1 MIQNTPIKRKSM
13 PRTIGLL
20 TMAIMSIFFVACG
33 DRQSEKEE
41 DHPDVIRRQITEYR
55 KEINELTVKVNEMER
70 SLIAR
75 GEQMARNVQTPVSV
89 DTITP
94 GLFQN
99 FFRVS
104 GTVEAVNTAVISPET
119 SGHVTQIYVNKG
131 DQVSRGQ
138 IVARL
143 STDVLEGNVEEVKT
157 SLRLAETVY
166 ERQKRLW
173 AQEIGSEIQYLEA
186 RNNVESLRSRL
197 ATLQSQLEMSVLR
210 SPIAG
215 YVDETNI
222 KEGELAMPGTP
233 IMKVINLDELYIN
246 SDVSEANLS
255 FVERGKMVT
264 LRFPAFPDEIM
275 ETPIHRIG
283 HVINPENRSFRMQL
297 RIANQDERFKPNMMA
312 NVSIATFGVEDAV
325 VIPSML
331 IGFDTQGHYV
341 YTAGE
346 RNGIMVAHKTYI
358 ERGPDAEGKTQVKS
372 GLAPGDKLI
381 VRGHHRVSNGDPIR
395 IIENGESEVITAHR

>member
-1 MIQNTPIKRKSM
+1 MIQKKSIKRKISLKSAAW
-13 PRTIGLL
+13 LL
-20 TMAIMSIFFVACG
+20 MAVLPMFLTACG
-33 DRQSEKEE
+33 DRRSEIDE
-41 DHPDVIRRQITEYR
+41 DHPDAIRRQITEYR
-55 KEINELTVKVNEMER
+55 QEINELTVKVNELER

-89 DTITP
+89 DTIRP

-99 FFRVS
+99 SFRAS
-104 GTVEAVNTAVISPET
+104 GTVEAVNAAVISPET
-119 SGHVTQIYVNKG
+119 SGHIRQINVSKG
-131 DQVSRGQ
+131 DPVSRGQ

-210 SPIAG
+210 SPIRG
-215 YVDETNI
+215 YVDETFI

-233 IMKVINLDELYIN
+233 VMQIINLDELYIS
-246 SDVSEANLS
+246 SDVSEAKLPY
-255 FVERGKMVT
+255 VTRGKMVT
-264 LRFPAFPDEIM
+264 LRFPAFPEESM
-275 ETPIHRIG
+275 ETPIHRVG

-297 RIANQDERFKPNMMA
+297 RIGNPDERFKPNMMA
-312 NVSIATFGVEDAV
+312 NVSISTYAVEEAV

-341 YTAGE
+341 YTARE

-358 ERGPDAEGKTQVKS
+358 ERGPDAEGQTKVKS
-372 GLAPGDKLI
+372 GLVPGDILI
-381 VRGHHRVSNGDPIR
+381 LRGHHRVSNGDPVR
-395 IIENGESEVITAHR
+395 IIENGESEVITAQR